1 MNRDK
6 KLIEKRNEFIIE
18 TVNKSKS
25 VTVTVLRLSEQLYI
39 TERRIYQVL
48 KNKGSKPIDK

>member
-6 KLIEKRNEFIIE
+6 KLIEKRNEYIIE

-25 VTVTVLRLSEQLYI
+25 VTVTVLQLSERLYI

-48 KNKGSKPIDK
+48 KNKGK